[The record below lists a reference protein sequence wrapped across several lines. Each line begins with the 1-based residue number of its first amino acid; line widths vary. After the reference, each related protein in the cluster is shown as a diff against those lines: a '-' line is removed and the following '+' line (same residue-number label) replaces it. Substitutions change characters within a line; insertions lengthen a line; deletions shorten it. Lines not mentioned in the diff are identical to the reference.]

1 MSASISTLKPSM
13 GTSKRAALAAIPEVM
28 QPAKAA
34 SIVSAA
40 VAAASTPPRPAGAS
54 IVTKKRRVG
63 GVAALP
69 STSCAPIS
77 TRALTP
83 RCQVERS
90 FTVRLPS
97 AGFSRT
103 FRSSSFMPSTSTSFS
118 PSAMAVLLVVWA
130 VFLEELGDEL
140 RGAVRPVE
148 RYLGGVDRL
157 AQVFE
162 HGRAQGFRARAV
174 VVEADPGAETIEP
187 ARHVEL
193 LLAVMAQR
201 KVEERSPERGQL
213 HGRGEAALNDR
224 EIDGGVMLE
233 EIRHEGAHLD
243 ARAPRGLHLREPRA
257 AHEDEARLGNLRG
270 DQREGLRALAEETP
284 PHPRSPHRGED
295 DALVGAVAQLRA
307 QGGTVGEGPR
317 IEVKGVAGEAEVL
330 PRPLPHVREVGAELA
345 IEHVLLVSH
354 HDGQVAHVGMEA
366 EMVDVLRVLL
376 PTTDELGRRAVL
388 PHGEHADEVGEE
400 GVARP
405 LEIRILVEEV
415 VEVPAL
421 VADPEIVAL
430 ALHHVGEGHEVRC
443 EDLVHVPQRIEGV
456 ELMIGRPAL
465 EVLAL
470 VLEEARRRVQ
480 PLPPMPDD
488 AVGGVRGEEVDDDLG
503 MPLPEPP
510 GDGEIALDVPE
521 PDGAREPEHAP
532 LALRG
537 GASGRGRRRGCD
549 DPSLG
554 GGRDGGL
561 GHLATKHEI
570 ADEMV
575 DLHGVP
581 AEETVAAAV
590 EGDETRSGNRRHH
603 LLGMGIRH
611 DLVVRP
617 MQGESGH
624 ANLGEQVE
632 EVDAVDGPQ

>member
-1 MSASISTLKPSM
+1 MD
-13 GTSKRAALAAIPEVM
+13 TSKSAALAAIPEVM

-69 STSCAPIS
+69 STSCVPTS

-130 VFLEELGDEL
+130 VILGLLWGAHHCVCLEELGDEPC
-140 RGAVRPVE
+140 GAVRPVE
-148 RYLGGVDRL
+148 RYLGGMDRL

-162 HGRAQGFRARAV
+162 HGRAQGFRTRAV
-174 VVEADPGAETIEP
+174 VVESDPGAETIEP

-193 LLAVMAQR
+193 LLEVVAQR
-201 KVEERSPERGQL
+201 KVEERSPERSQL

-243 ARAPRGLHLREPRA
+243 ARAPRGLHLREPRT
-257 AHEDEARLGNLRG
+257 AHENEARLGNLRG
-270 DQREGLRALAEETP
+270 DQGEGLRALAKETP

-307 QGGTVGEGPR
+307 QGGAVGEGPR
-317 IEVKGVAGEAEVL
+317 VEVEGVPGEAEVL

-345 IEHVLLVSH
+345 IEHVLLVAH
-354 HDGQVAHVGMEA
+354 QEGQVAHVGMEA
-366 EMVDVLRVLL
+366 KVVDVLRVLL
-376 PTTDELGRRAVL
+376 PTADELGRRAVL

-400 GVARP
+400 GVGCP

-415 VEVPAL
+415 VEIPAL

-430 ALHHVGEGHEVRC
+430 ALHHVGEGHEVRR
-443 EDLVHVPQRIEGV
+443 EDLVHVPQRVEGV
-456 ELMIGRPAL
+456 ELVIGRPAL

-470 VLEEARRRVQ
+470 VLEEARSGMQ
-480 PLPPMPDD
+480 PFPPVADD
-488 AVGGVRGEEVDDDLG
+488 AVGGVGGEEVDDDLG
-503 MPLPEPP
+503 MPLAEPP

-521 PDGAREPEHAP
+521 PDRAREPEHAP
-532 LALRG
+532 LALPG
-537 GASGRGRRRGCD
+537 GASGRRRRCD

-570 ADEMV
+570 ANEMV
-575 DLHGVP
+575 DLHGVA
-581 AEETVAAAV
+581 AEEAVAAAV

-603 LLGMGIRH
+603 LLGMGVRH
-611 DLVVRP
+611 DLVVRSV
-617 MQGESGH
+617 QGEGGD
-624 ANLGEQVE
+624 ANLAEQVE
-632 EVDAVDGPQ
+632 EVDPVDGPQ